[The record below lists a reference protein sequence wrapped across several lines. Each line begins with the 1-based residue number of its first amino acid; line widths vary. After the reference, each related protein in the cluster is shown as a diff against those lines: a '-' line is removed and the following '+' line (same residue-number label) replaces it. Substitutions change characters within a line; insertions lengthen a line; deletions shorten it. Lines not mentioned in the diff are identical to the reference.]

1 MLEQN
6 VDLKIL
12 VKQSGKQ
19 FHGVYFKGCTPKC
32 LKIYKQ

>member
-6 VDLKIL
+6 VDLNIL

-19 FHGVYFKGCTPKC
+19 FHGVYFEGREH
-32 LKIYKQ
+32 QNA